1 MLIFDDFDAWSDAIR
16 GADLGLVC
24 DGVEVRSWRLA
35 TRGLGRVVVQ
45 TAFEGGG
52 NLCVGANTWGGPIL
66 FMPLT
71 HGGHHVVNCRPLGTD
86 SLLLIPPGAD
96 FRIQVRRR
104 AHEWCSLAL
113 PSDFPLPGDS
123 PLGSTRGG
131 CDLTAASR
139 LVNVAPP
146 RLDRLRRLV
155 VDTALAPALDGPQTP
170 AHDAA
175 ATALLEAAADCLGPL
190 TPEPAPLGRPRINRC
205 TIVRHAVGLL
215 KESRV
220 PRPSVVEIARHC
232 GVNERTL
239 GRAFHDTFGVSP
251 LTYSRLWLLH
261 RVRRKLRDAHPD
273 EATVAAILTAHG
285 IWDFGRFAALYRR
298 QFGEAPADT
307 LRRRP
312 A

>member
-1 MLIFDDFDAWSDAIR
+1 MLRFDDFDAWSDTIR

-24 DGVEVRSWRLA
+24 DGVEERNWWLA

-52 NLCVGANTWGGPIL
+52 NLCVGANTWGGPLL

-71 HGGHHVVNCRPLGTD
+71 HGDRHLANCRPMGTD
-86 SLLLIPPGAD
+86 ALLLIPPGAD

-104 AHEWCSLAL
+104 AHAWCSLAL
-113 PSDFPLPGDS
+113 PPDFPLDFPRADG
-123 PLGSTRGG
+123 RGG
-131 CDLTAASR
+131 LGPAAASR
-139 LVNVAPP
+139 VVRVAPSG
-146 RLDRLRRLV
+146 LDRLRRLV
-155 VDTALAPALDGPQTP
+155 ERASRDPALDGPHTA

-175 ATALLEAAADCLGPL
+175 GQALVEAAAICLGQAA
-190 TPEPAPLGRPRINRC
+190 APPVALGRPKIDRAA
-205 TIVRHAVGLL
+205 IVRAAVGLL
-215 KESRV
+215 EEGRV

-251 LTYSRLWLLH
+251 LAYSRLWLLH
-261 RVRRKLRDAHPD
+261 RVRRRLRDAHPD
-273 EATVAAILTAHG
+273 DTTVAAMLTAHG

>member
-1 MLIFDDFDAWSDAIR
+1 MLFFDDFDAWSDTIR

-71 HGGHHVVNCRPLGTD
+71 HGGHHVVNCRPLGAD

-104 AHEWCSLAL
+104 SHEWCSLAL
-113 PSDFPLPGDS
+113 PPEFPLADGC
-123 PLGSTRGG
+123 GG
-131 CDLTAASR
+131 RDLAAASR
-139 LVNVAPP
+139 VVRVAPSG
-146 RLDRLRRLV
+146 LDRLRRLV
-155 VDTALAPALDGPQTP
+155 ERTSRDPALDGPHTP
-170 AHDAA
+170 AHEAASSELIAA
-175 ATALLEAAADCLGPL
+175 AAACLGQAVA
-190 TPEPAPLGRPRINRC
+190 EPAPLGRPKIDRAA
-205 TIVRHAVGLL
+205 IVRGAVGLL
-215 KESRV
+215 EEGRV
-220 PRPSVVEIARHC
+220 PRPSVVDIARHC

-273 EATVAAILTAHG
+273 ETTVAAILTAHG

-307 LRRRP
+307 LRRRLS
-312 A
+312 

>member
-1 MLIFDDFDAWSDAIR
+1 MLSFDDFDAWSDTIR
-16 GADLGLVC
+16 GADLGLIC
-24 DGVEVRSWRLA
+24 DGIEVRSWRLSV
-35 TRGLGRVVVQ
+35 RSLGRVVVQ

-52 NLCVGANTWGGPIL
+52 NLCCGANTWGGPLL
-66 FMPLT
+66 FIPVT
-71 HGGHHVVNCRPLGTD
+71 HGEHHVANCRPLGSD
-86 SLLLIPPGAD
+86 SVLLIPPGAD

-113 PSDFPLPGDS
+113 PADFPLRTGRVAGDHPAES
-123 PLGSTRGG
+123 RVVRVST
-131 CDLTAASR
+131 SH
-139 LVNVAPP
+139 
-146 RLDRLRRLV
+146 LDRLRRLV
-155 VDTALAPALDGPQTP
+155 VTTALEATLDGPHAA

-175 ATALLEAAADCLGPL
+175 VTSLVTAAASCLGRLEA
-190 TPEPAPLGRPRINRC
+190 EPAAVGRPKIDRASVVRC
-205 TIVRHAVGLL
+205 ALGFL
-215 KESRV
+215 EEGRV
-220 PRPSVVEIARHC
+220 PRPSVVELARHC

-251 LTYSRLWLLH
+251 LAYSRLWLLH
-261 RVRRKLRDAHPD
+261 RVRRSLRAAHRGD
-273 EATVAAILTAHG
+273 ATVAVILTAHG

>member
-1 MLIFDDFDAWSDAIR
+1 MLTFDDFDAWSDTIR

-35 TRGLGRVVVQ
+35 VRSLGRVVVQ
-45 TAFEGGG
+45 AAFEGGG
-52 NLCVGANTWGGPIL
+52 NLCVGANTWGGPTL
-66 FMPLT
+66 FMPVT
-71 HGGHHVVNCRPLGTD
+71 NGGHHVINCRPVD
-86 SLLLIPPGAD
+86 SASLLLIPPGTD

-113 PSDFPLPGDS
+113 PADFPLGN
-123 PLGSTRGG
+123 LRGG
-131 CDLTAASR
+131 RDLTAASR
-139 LVNVAPP
+139 VVKVAPSG
-146 RLDRLRRLV
+146 LDRLRQLV
-155 VDTALAPALDGPQTP
+155 VGTALEPALDGPHTP

-175 ATALLEAAADCLGPL
+175 ATALVEAAAACLGL
-190 TPEPAPLGRPRINRC
+190 MKPEPAPLGRPSIDRG
-205 TIVRHAVGLL
+205 TIVRRAVGLL
-215 KESRV
+215 KEGHV

-251 LTYSRLWLLH
+251 LAYCRLWLLH
-261 RVRRKLRDAHPD
+261 QVRRRLRAAHAD
-273 EATVAAILTAHG
+273 DATVAAILTAHG

>member
-1 MLIFDDFDAWSDAIR
+1 MLSFDDFDAWRDAVR

-24 DGVEVRSWRLA
+24 DGVEVRNWRLA

-45 TAFEGGG
+45 VASEGGG
-52 NLCVGANTWGGPIL
+52 NLCFGANTWGGPLL

-71 HGGHHVVNCRPLGTD
+71 HGEHHVANCRPLGTD

-96 FRIQVRRR
+96 FRIQVRRH
-104 AHEWCSLAL
+104 AHDWCSLAL
-113 PSDFPLPGDS
+113 PPDFPLGHGRDAEAAATSRVVKVTAPG
-123 PLGSTRGG
+123 
-131 CDLTAASR
+131 
-139 LVNVAPP
+139 
-146 RLDRLRRLV
+146 LDRLRRLV
-155 VDTALAPALDGPQTP
+155 VAASLEPALEGPQSA

-175 ATALLEAAADCLGPL
+175 AAALLEAAAACLRQR
-190 TPEPAPLGRPRINRC
+190 TAAPTAIGRPPIDRGV
-205 TIVRHAVGLL
+205 IVRRAVGLL
-215 KESRV
+215 EEGRV

-239 GRAFHDTFGVSP
+239 GRVFHDTFGVSP
-251 LTYSRLWLLH
+251 LIYSRLWLLH
-261 RVRRKLRDAHPD
+261 RVRRRLRDAHPD
-273 EATVAAILTAHG
+273 DTTVAAILTAHG
-285 IWDFGRFAALYRR
+285 IWDFGRFASLYRR

>member
-1 MLIFDDFDAWSDAIR
+1 MLSFTDFDAWSDAIR

-35 TRGLGRVVVQ
+35 VRNLGRVVVQ
-45 TAFEGGG
+45 SAFEGGG

-71 HGGHHVVNCRPLGTD
+71 HGGHHVVNCRQLD
-86 SLLLIPPGAD
+86 ASSLLLIPPGAD

-113 PSDFPLPGDS
+113 PADFPLNAGLDG
-123 PLGSTRGG
+123 LHLFAT
-131 CDLTAASR
+131 SR
-139 LVNVAPP
+139 VIRVATPA
-146 RLDRLRRLV
+146 LDRLRRLV
-155 VDTALAPALDGPQTP
+155 VSTALEPALDGPHTP

-175 ATALLEAAADCLGPL
+175 VTDLLTAATACLGQVAV
-190 TPEPAPLGRPRINRC
+190 EPTPLGRPKIDRAA
-205 TIVRHAVGLL
+205 IVRRAVSLL
-215 KESRV
+215 EEGRV
-220 PRPSVVEIARHC
+220 PRPSVVDIARHC
-232 GVNERTL
+232 GVNKRTL

-251 LTYSRLWLLH
+251 LAYSRLRLVH
-261 RVRRKLRDAHPD
+261 QVRRRLRAAREAD
-273 EATVAAILTAHG
+273 ATVAAVLTAHG

-307 LRRRP
+307 LRQRP

>member
-1 MLIFDDFDAWSDAIR
+1 MLSFDDFDAWSDAIR

-35 TRGLGRVVVQ
+35 VRHLGRVVVQ
-45 TAFEGGG
+45 SAFEGGG
-52 NLCVGANTWGGPIL
+52 NLCFGANTWGGPLL

-71 HGGHHVVNCRPLGTD
+71 HGEHHVVNCRQLD
-86 SLLLIPPGAD
+86 ASSLLLIPPGAD

-113 PSDFPLPGDS
+113 PADFPLGA
-123 PLGSTRGG
+123 GRGG
-131 CDLTAASR
+131 PDLATTSRVIRVAAP
-139 LVNVAPP
+139 A
-146 RLDRLRRLV
+146 LDRLRRLV
-155 VDTALAPALDGPQTP
+155 VSTALEPALDGPHTP

-175 ATALLEAAADCLGPL
+175 STQLLEAAAACLGQVAV
-190 TPEPAPLGRPRINRC
+190 EPAPLGRPKIDRAA
-205 TIVRHAVGLL
+205 IVRRAVGLL
-215 KESRV
+215 EEGRV
-220 PRPSVVEIARHC
+220 PRPSVVDIARHC

-239 GRAFHDTFGVSP
+239 GRVFHDTFGVSP
-251 LTYSRLWLLH
+251 LAYSRLWLVH
-261 RVRRKLRDAHPD
+261 RVRRRLRAAGEDD
-273 EATVAAILTAHG
+273 ATVAAILTAHG